1 MQERSI
7 PYILTIP
14 DTPARMDLD
23 VTGKVAVAAVA
34 VALTLAHPDGR
45 RLPDWT
51 PGSHIDLMLPTGESR
66 QYSLCGDRWDP
77 AAYRVGVLREPD
89 GHGGSV

>member
-1 MQERSI
+1 
-7 PYILTIP
+7 
-14 DTPARMDLD
+14 
-23 VTGKVAVAAVA
+23 
-34 VALTLAHPDGR
+34 
-45 RLPDWT
+45 
-51 PGSHIDLMLPTGESR
+51 MLPTREIR